1 MPYGL
6 VDDKLHSSIKWRMAT
21 KGGRALWITALS
33 WCMDQLTDGHV
44 PKGMLRMLDGSPAD
58 ARSLVT
64 VGLWETAD
72 GGWQFHD
79 WQDYQP
85 DAASIRAKREKES
98 DGGRE
103 GNHVRWH
110 VRRKLHVPEC
120 EFCQADPV
128 FAPSGTRSEGR
139 SGLGIGGESS
149 PAPAP
154 SPSTYSS
161 KKRPAPP
168 VTRDPDEPPPDD
180 DRPEFDPKKL
190 LASAG
195 LAQSEVRDFL
205 VDLKAGP
212 SPIHNTTAFLNA
224 LYRDGK
230 LTARIAEWRTER
242 DLASEAASRP
252 AKPSRVAAHADL
264 VQQFAAQ
271 EAAANVV
278 PIRQIEGA

>member
-64 VGLWETAD
+64 VGLWEPAES
-72 GGWQFHD
+72 GWQFHD

-110 VRRKLHVPEC
+110 VKRKLHVPEC

-128 FAPSGTRSEGR
+128 NAPSGTRSGGR

-154 SPSTYSS
+154 TPTTYSS

-168 VTRDPDEPPPDD
+168 VTRDPDEPPPGYPE
-180 DRPEFDPKKL
+180 PEFDPKKI
-190 LASAG
+190 LAGAG

-205 VDLKAGP
+205 VDLKANNTR
-212 SPIHNTTAFLNA
+212 NTTALINA

-230 LTARIAEWRTER
+230 LPTRIAEWRTER

-252 AKPSRVAAHADL
+252 AKSTRVAAHADL

-271 EAAANVV
+271 EAAANVL
-278 PIRQIEGA
+278 PFRQQIEGA